1 MPTSTTA
8 TEVDEGSVVSVLL
21 VGDVMLGRGVASIV
35 RDDPTGLFEDVRH
48 AVAEADL
55 AAANLESPLTL
66 RPHIATNP
74 YALEADPSAAGSLA
88 TAGFD
93 LVGVANNHAGD
104 AGRLSIVDTI
114 EAAEAVGLATV
125 GGGAN
130 LETAYAVHIIE
141 HDGLQVGFLAFDA
154 TMAGTAATIEH
165 AGIASWDEEKV
176 RSAVESARSRVDLL
190 VAGVH
195 GGVEYF
201 TDTDPG
207 MAVLADRLAGWG
219 VDVVWGHG
227 SHVAQPVYLKG
238 AGDRKTVIATSLG
251 NFLFDQ
257 SAAGTRDGAL
267 LEVLADPQGVI
278 AYRVGMAGH
287 RYGRVHFDGWALPEG
302 DAVLLGLD
310 WWNLVRAPSSAPQQS
325 DISLAAGFS
334 GGDTVDLAIGDATG
348 DGLEDVVI
356 SHRRPY
362 EENGVNA
369 QYPDRQWSDAL
380 GRSAHLGVY
389 QPDDLREL
397 WVAGTLFR
405 PVARVEVCDGSL
417 ALAFDSLDDPTVV
430 ATGGWVWQGFGFTVP
445 AELGGTG
452 TPGCI
457 DVDGDGRL
465 DPVIVNRS

>member
-1 MPTSTTA
+1 MRFVRIGRVPSGFLVLMLAGCAGTAVGSPAALPTATTEPTPVTSTTDSRPAEPPNPMPTSTTA

-267 LEVLADPQGVI
+267 LEVLADRQGVSPT
-278 AYRVGMAGH
+278 
-287 RYGRVHFDGWALPEG
+287 GWDRPG
-302 DAVLLGLD
+302 
-310 WWNLVRAPSSAPQQS
+310 
-325 DISLAAGFS
+325 
-334 GGDTVDLAIGDATG
+334 TATG
-348 DGLEDVVI
+348 VFI
-356 SHRRPY
+356 STV
-362 EENGVNA
+362 G
-369 QYPDRQWSDAL
+369 
-380 GRSAHLGVY
+380 
-389 QPDDLREL
+389 
-397 WVAGTLFR
+397 LFR
-405 PVARVEVCDGSL
+405 RVMRYCW
-417 ALAFDSLDDPTVV
+417 DSI
-430 ATGGWVWQGFGFTVP
+430 
-445 AELGGTG
+445 GGTW
-452 TPGCI
+452 
-457 DVDGDGRL
+457 
-465 DPVIVNRS
+465 